1 VYAAYIT
8 FAILFTF
15 VAVTTGFATHSGF
28 SLIHLSDQY
37 AAATTEAQRIQL
49 LATGE
54 AVLAADMWNSSGAYM
69 SGILLQGAGIIISVV
84 MLCSKNFSKVTAYAG
99 CWEMPSIW
107 PSTSSTHS
115 PHLSPPIL

>member
-37 AAATTEAQRIQL
+37 AAATTAAQRIQL
-49 LATGE
+49 LATACGI
-54 AVLAADMWNSSGAYM
+54 AQALICQVFFYRALGLSSRWLCYAARILA
-69 SGILLQGAGIIISVV
+69 
-84 MLCSKNFSKVTAYAG
+84 K
-99 CWEMPSIW
+99 
-107 PSTSSTHS
+107 
-115 PHLSPPIL
+115 

>member
-8 FAILFTF
+8 LAILFTF

-37 AAATTEAQRIQL
+37 AAAHPTP
-49 LATGE
+49 GNS
-54 AVLAADMWNSSGAYM
+54 MWNSSGAYM

-115 PHLSPPIL
+115 PHPSPPIL